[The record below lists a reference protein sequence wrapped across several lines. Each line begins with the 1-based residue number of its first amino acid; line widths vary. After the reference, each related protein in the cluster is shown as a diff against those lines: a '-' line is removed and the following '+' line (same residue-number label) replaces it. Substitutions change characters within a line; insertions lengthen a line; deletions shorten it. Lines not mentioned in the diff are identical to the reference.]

1 MTAIIARRTL
11 QRLVRQPPQ
20 VRAPSL
26 IIHIRPFTVSSLRR
40 QNTEVATQL
49 DDAETL
55 DDAPVF
61 LDDDTTQI
69 DWSRS
74 FHGLGSQAFSEEAAK
89 ILTSPLDPN
98 DVEIKPGI
106 PLLVLM

>member
-1 MTAIIARRTL
+1 MAALARRTL

-20 VRAPSL
+20 IRAPSL
-26 IIHIRPFTVSSLRR
+26 IIHRRPFTVSSLRR
-40 QNTEVATQL
+40 QTPEVATQL

-61 LDDDTTQI
+61 LDEDNIQI

-74 FHGLGSQAFSEEAAK
+74 FHGLSAQAFSEEAAK
-89 ILTSPLDPN
+89 ILTGPLDTN

-106 PLLVLM
+106 PLSFLI